1 MRREEQADIAGAMS
15 VVLCALALGY
25 WGVSRSFWVEN
36 RQAGAV
42 PCTRFGIVFPG
53 EINSEIRSWGSL

>member
-1 MRREEQADIAGAMS
+1 MAMS

-36 RQAGAV
+36 RQALLCYRDGWRTEPV
-42 PCTRFGIVFPG
+42 PAT
-53 EINSEIRSWGSL
+53 L